1 MYISLFQDSFMSS
14 RTAAMFLAIAYDKS
28 SEAWTGSS
36 PNSLVSFFFNLTLS
50 NNDVLNFLSF
60 ASQELLQADRTFFLL
75 LFQQVFTSDTEMLM
89 LIISAATFIYDYL

>member
-1 MYISLFQDSFMSS
+1 MTSHLRLGLDPHLIHWSVF
-14 RTAAMFLAIAYDKS
+14 
-28 SEAWTGSS
+28 
-36 PNSLVSFFFNLTLS
+36 FFFNLTLS